1 MANTRITQGVIK
13 PNEDYDVRHINATG
27 IVTAASVDVTNNL
40 SVGGVLT
47 YEDVTNVDSVG
58 LITARKG
65 IISTGVVTATA
76 FHGSGAS
83 LTGID
88 ATALKDPAGNVK
100 VQAQASGAVH
110 TGISTFD
117 TVNVGSGVTIESN
130 GQATF
135 VGVVTFGPS
144 STKIDNNTINVGTA
158 LTLGHTQGLQFHT
171 QNLHSQGFEINQ
183 INASG
188 IITASSF
195 SGDGSNLTSLPAG
208 LGTALSSVQSSPLNK
223 IYYTNSV
230 LGIDNNTTIDVP
242 ASASAAYTQYTDIN
256 IASGVDL
263 IISDGDDLIPDVL
276 GLRPDGTYGGG
287 SIGRIR
293 VDKLVGKD
301 ANSAINVEKGLII
314 AGVTT
319 MTDILDVHKDST
331 TAYDATDD
339 AGQRTLSASITVRN
353 DNGATNSFSQLVFDT
368 GGSDQSIA
376 RIVAI
381 RKGSATNDLAFVTEH
396 SNTKAE
402 RLRITSDG
410 RMLLG
415 TSNAN
420 HYPDRMVT
428 ISRDAGSGI
437 ELRNNSSST
446 GQISFSDT
454 SGSGTGAYRGY
465 IQFQHNNG
473 SMHFATQSTE
483 RLVLTREGNAN
494 FSGIATA
501 TAFVPT
507 TGQLS
512 HRNIIV
518 NGDCRIAQRG
528 ASSTSAGYKT
538 VDRFRS
544 AFSGNDEGPTQSQFG
559 VTAPGQYHLPTSGPH
574 PYKEGFRQAFGL
586 TNGNQTSGAGAGDN
600 SEFIYAIEAKDLLYS
615 GWDYTNPNSY
625 ITLSFWV
632 KSSAAQN
639 FYFFL
644 KTDDGTDKMYP
655 METGNL
661 TAFTWKKI
669 TKKIP
674 GNSGLQFDDNVNEG
688 MRIDFP
694 CYYGTNYTNNSATL
708 NAWANYNGAAR
719 TPDHATTWYTTNDAS
734 FQITGLQL
742 EVGPVATPFEH
753 LSYGENLRRCER
765 YFQCLKGPNL
775 VPSGSSESLI
785 GTGFAYTSSRVLFPI
800 IFKTEMRSNPTV
812 SVTTQSDLQALGT
825 SGGWNSSTSFTDTNN
840 FNPMG
845 GRVDMN
851 FSGSPLSAGNAA
863 EVRLMNSSILGFDA
877 EI

>member
-27 IVTAASVDVTNNL
+27 IVTAASVDITNNL

-65 IISTGVVTATA
+65 IISSGVVTATA

-135 VGVVTFGPS
+135 TGIVTFGS
-144 STKIDNNTINVGTA
+144 GSTTIDNNVVNVGTA
-158 LTLGHTQGLQFHT
+158 LTLGHTQGVQFHT
-171 QNLHSQGFEINQ
+171 QNLHSQGFEVNQ

-263 IISDGDDLIPDVL
+263 IISDGDDLVPDVL

-293 VDKLVGKD
+293 VDKLVGKN

-319 MTDILDVHKDST
+319 ATTFKGDGDFVELDVDGHTNLDNVTISGISST
-331 TAYDATDD
+331 GNIY
-339 AGQRTLSASITVRN
+339 IT
-353 DNGATNSFSQLVFDT
+353 T
-368 GGSDQSIA
+368 GGDGRKLSFAGDGSSHYIKMDHTLNGPIINGYGGIA
-376 RIVAI
+376 FETY
-381 RKGSATNDLAFVTEH
+381 GSN
-396 SNTKAE
+396 E
-402 RLRITSDG
+402 RLR
-410 RMLLG
+410 
-415 TSNAN
+415 
-420 HYPDRMVT
+420 
-428 ISRDAGSGI
+428 
-437 ELRNNSSST
+437 
-446 GQISFSDT
+446 
-454 SGSGTGAYRGY
+454 
-465 IQFQHNNG
+465 
-473 SMHFATQSTE
+473 
-483 RLVLTREGNAN
+483 LTAEGNAT

-528 ASSTSAGYKT
+528 ASSTSAGYHT

-559 VTAPGQYHLPTSGPH
+559 VSAPGAYHLPTSGPH

-586 TNGNQTSGAGAGDN
+586 TNGNQTSGAGTSDS

-644 KTDDGTDKMYP
+644 KTSDGTNKMYP

-669 TKKIP
+669 TKTIP
-674 GNSGLQFDDNVNEG
+674 GHSDLSFDDNANEG

-694 CYYGTNYTNNSATL
+694 CYYGTDLTNNSTSL
-708 NAWANYNGAAR
+708 DAWANYNGAAR
-719 TPDHATTWYTTNDAS
+719 TPDHATTWYTSNDAS

-753 LSYGENLRRCER
+753 LSYADNLSRCQR
-765 YFQCLKGPNL
+765 YYECVKGPSAAPTSNSETLIGIAQAYTTSRALMNFMFKQEKRSYPAVEASTASDIQVL
-775 VPSGSSESLI
+775 VPGVGWVSAG
-785 GTGFAYTSSRVLFPI
+785 
-800 IFKTEMRSNPTV
+800 
-812 SVTTQSDLQALGT
+812 SVTG
-825 SGGWNSSTSFTDTNN
+825 NTNR
-840 FNPMG
+840 FCT
-845 GRVDMN
+845 RVDIQSL
-851 FSGSPLSAGNAA
+851 SGSPMTVGHAV
-863 EVRLMNSSILGFDA
+863 EVRILNASILGFDA
-877 EI
+877 EL

>member
-13 PNEDYDVRHINATG
+13 PNEDYIVRNISASGIITATELDV
-27 IVTAASVDVTNNL
+27 D
-40 SVGGVLT
+40 GVLT
-47 YEDVTNVDSVG
+47 YEDVTSVDSIG
-58 LITARKG
+58 IITARKG
-65 IISTGVVTATA
+65 IVSLGVVTATA
-76 FHGSGAS
+76 FHGDGSA

-100 VQAQASGAVH
+100 IQAQASGAMH
-110 TGISTFD
+110 TGFSTMQNLRVTGIATF
-117 TVNVGSGVTIESN
+117 GSG
-130 GQATF
+130 
-135 VGVVTFGPS
+135 
-144 STKIDNNTINVGTA
+144 STTIDNNVINVGTA
-158 LTLGHTQGLQFHT
+158 LTLGHTQGVQFHT
-171 QNLHSQGFEINQ
+171 QNLHSQGFEVNQ

-263 IISDGDDLIPDVL
+263 IISDGDDLVPDVL

-293 VDKLVGKD
+293 VDKLVGKN

-319 MTDILDVHKDST
+319 ATTFKGDGDFVELDVDGHTNLDNVTISGISST
-331 TAYDATDD
+331 GNIY
-339 AGQRTLSASITVRN
+339 IT
-353 DNGATNSFSQLVFDT
+353 T
-368 GGSDQSIA
+368 GGDGRKLSFAGDGSSHYIKMDHTLNGPIINGYGGIA
-376 RIVAI
+376 FETY
-381 RKGSATNDLAFVTEH
+381 GSN
-396 SNTKAE
+396 E
-402 RLRITSDG
+402 RLR
-410 RMLLG
+410 
-415 TSNAN
+415 
-420 HYPDRMVT
+420 
-428 ISRDAGSGI
+428 
-437 ELRNNSSST
+437 
-446 GQISFSDT
+446 
-454 SGSGTGAYRGY
+454 
-465 IQFQHNNG
+465 
-473 SMHFATQSTE
+473 
-483 RLVLTREGNAN
+483 LTAEGNAT

-528 ASSTSAGYKT
+528 ASSTSAGYQT

-544 AFSGNDEGPTQSQFG
+544 AFGNTDEGPTQNQFA
-559 VTAPGQYHLPTSGPH
+559 VSAPGAYHLPTSGPH
-574 PYKEGFRQAFGL
+574 PYKEGFRQAYGL
-586 TNGNQTSGAGAGDN
+586 TNGNQTSGAGASD
-600 SEFIYAIEAKDLLYS
+600 SIEIIYAIEAKDLLYS

-694 CYYGTNYTNNSATL
+694 CYYGTNYTNNSAALDT
-708 NAWANYNGAAR
+708 WVNYNGAAR

-775 VPSGSSESLI
+775 IDSGTSENCLGI
-785 GTGFAYTSSRVLFPI
+785 GMAYASDRVLFPL

-812 SVTTQSDLQALGT
+812 AVNTQADLQALTAG
-825 SGGWNSSTSFTDTNN
+825 GGWNSSNGFNTTNN
-840 FNPMG
+840 FNTMG
-845 GRVDMN
+845 GRIDLT
-851 FSGSPLSAGNAA
+851 FSGSPLTAGNAA
-863 EVRLMNSSILGFDA
+863 EVRVVGSCLVSFDA

>member
-27 IVTAASVDVTNNL
+27 IITAPTVNVT
-40 SVGGVLT
+40 GVLT

-65 IISTGVVTATA
+65 IISSGVVTATA
-76 FHGSGAS
+76 FHGSGAN

-88 ATALKDPAGNVK
+88 ATALKDSGGNVK
-100 VQAQASGAVH
+100 VQAQSSGAVH

-117 TVNVGSGVTIESN
+117 TINVGSGVTIESN
-130 GQATF
+130 GRATF
-135 VGVVTFGPS
+135 TGIVTFGS
-144 STKIDNNTINVGTA
+144 NSTTIGDNVINVGTA
-158 LTLGHTQGLQFHT
+158 LTLGHTQGVQFHT
-171 QNLHSQGFEINQ
+171 QNLHSQGFEVNQ

-208 LGTALSSVQSSPLNK
+208 LGTALSSDQSSPLNK

-276 GLRPDGTYGGG
+276 GLRPDGSYGGG

-301 ANSAINVEKGLII
+301 ASSAINVEKGLII
-314 AGVTT
+314 SGVT
-319 MTDILDVHKDST
+319 ST
-331 TAYDATDD
+331 T
-339 AGQRTLSASITVRN
+339 SAFQV
-353 DNGATNSFSQLVFDT
+353 NGATSLANTNQATFDYNSSQARILSHNSSGSSIAFFT
-368 GGSDQSIA
+368 NSGGSNVTQKLVIA
-376 RIVAI
+376 SDGELQVGGKITQTSVTAQNTH
-381 RKGSATNDLAFVTEH
+381 KYGTPGAFLYGQYNSSGDASLNNQANANLLFATN
-396 SNTKAE
+396 NTE
-402 RLRITSDG
+402 RLRINNTG
-410 RMLLG
+410 II
-415 TSNAN
+415 TATN
-420 HYPDRMVT
+420 T
-428 ISRDAGSGI
+428 I
-437 ELRNNSSST
+437 
-446 GQISFSDT
+446 
-454 SGSGTGAYRGY
+454 
-465 IQFQHNNG
+465 
-473 SMHFATQSTE
+473 
-483 RLVLTREGNAN
+483 
-494 FSGIATA
+494 TA

-518 NGDCRIAQRG
+518 NGDCRIQQRG
-528 ASSTSAGYKT
+528 SSSTSAGIKT
-538 VDRFRS
+538 VDRFRT
-544 AFSGNDEGPTQSQFG
+544 AFSGTDEGPTQSSFA
-559 VTAPGQYHLPTSGPH
+559 VSAPGAYHLPTSGPH
-574 PYKEGFRQAFGL
+574 PYKEGFRQAFGV

-600 SEFIYAIEAKDLLYS
+600 LEIIYGIEAQDLLYS

-632 KSSAAQN
+632 KSSVAQN
-639 FYFFL
+639 FYFFV
-644 KTDDGTDKMYP
+644 KTSDGTNKMYP

-669 TKKIP
+669 TKTIP
-674 GNSGLQFDDNVNEG
+674 GHSDLQFDDNTNEG

-694 CYYGTNYTNNSATL
+694 CYYGTNYTNNSTSL
-708 NAWANYNGAAR
+708 DAWANYNGAAR
-719 TPDHATTWYTTNDAS
+719 TPDHVTTWYTTNDAS

-765 YFQCLKGPNL
+765 YFQCMKGY
-775 VPSGSSESLI
+775 SITSTGDSEALYGI
-785 GTGFAYTSSRVLFPI
+785 ALAYNNNRTLWSFQ
-800 IFKTEMRSNPTV
+800 FKTEMRTNPTV
-812 SVTTQSDLQALGT
+812 SMNNLSYLQGLGVV
-825 SGGWNSSTSFTDTNN
+825 GGWNAASSFVNTVKFSKF
-840 FNPMG
+840 G
-845 GRVDMN
+845 GRVDLN
-851 FSGSPLSAGNAA
+851 WSGTPFTPGHAVEMRITNDGL
-863 EVRLMNSSILGFDA
+863 LGFDA
-877 EI
+877 EL

>member
-13 PNEDYDVRHINATG
+13 PNEDYDTRHINSTG
-27 IVTAASVDVTNNL
+27 IVTTTGLDVNGNADVSGNL

-65 IISTGVVTATA
+65 IISSGVVTATA

-158 LTLGHTQGLQFHT
+158 LTLGHTQGVQFHT
-171 QNLHSQGFEINQ
+171 QNLHSVGFEVNQ

-208 LGTALSSVQSSPLNK
+208 LGTALSGVQSSPLNK

-314 AGVTT
+314 SGVT
-319 MTDILDVHKDST
+319 ST
-331 TAYDATDD
+331 T
-339 AGQRTLSASITVRN
+339 SAFQV
-353 DNGATNSFSQLVFDT
+353 NGATSLANTNQATFDYNSSQTRILSHNSSGSSIAFFT
-368 GGSDQSIA
+368 NSGGS
-376 RIVAI
+376 
-381 RKGSATNDLAFVTEH
+381 NVTQKLVID
-396 SNTKAE
+396 S
-402 RLRITSDG
+402 SG

-420 HYPDRMVT
+420 HYPDRMLT
-428 ISRDAGSGI
+428 INRDAGSGI

-454 SGSGTGAYRGY
+454 NGSGIGAYRGY

-518 NGDCRIAQRG
+518 NGDCRIQQRG
-528 ASSTSAGYKT
+528 SSSTSAGYKT
-538 VDRFRS
+538 VDRFRT
-544 AFSGNDEGPTQSQFG
+544 AFSGTDEGPTQSAFA
-559 VTAPGQYHLPTSGPH
+559 VSAPGAYHLPTSGPH
-574 PYKEGFRQAFGL
+574 PYKEGFRQAYGL
-586 TNGNQTSGAGAGDN
+586 TNGNQTSGAGTGDN
-600 SEFIYAIEAKDLLYS
+600 IEIIYAIEAKDLLYS

-708 NAWANYNGAAR
+708 DAWANYNGAAR

-775 VPSGSSESLI
+775 VPSGSSENLI

-840 FNPMG
+840 FHPMG
-845 GRVDMN
+845 GRIDMN

>member
-27 IVTAASVDVTNNL
+27 IITAPTVNVT
-40 SVGGVLT
+40 GVLT

-65 IISTGVVTATA
+65 IISSGVVTATA
-76 FHGSGAS
+76 FHGSGAN

-110 TGISTFD
+110 TGISTFG

-135 VGVVTFGPS
+135 TGIVTFGS
-144 STKIDNNTINVGTA
+144 NSTKIDNNTINVGTA
-158 LTLGHTQGLQFHT
+158 LTLGHTQGVQFHT
-171 QNLHSQGFEINQ
+171 QNLHSQGFEVNQ

-276 GLRPDGTYGGG
+276 GLRPDGSYGGG

-301 ANSAINVEKGLII
+301 ASSAINVEKGLII
-314 AGVTT
+314 SGVT
-319 MTDILDVHKDST
+319 ST
-331 TAYDATDD
+331 T
-339 AGQRTLSASITVRN
+339 SAFQV
-353 DNGATNSFSQLVFDT
+353 NGATSLANTNQATFDYNSSQTRILSHNSSGSSIAFFT
-368 GGSDQSIA
+368 NSGGS
-376 RIVAI
+376 
-381 RKGSATNDLAFVTEH
+381 NVTQKLVID
-396 SNTKAE
+396 S
-402 RLRITSDG
+402 SG

-420 HYPDRMVT
+420 HYPDRMLT
-428 ISRDAGSGI
+428 INRDAGSGI

-454 SGSGTGAYRGY
+454 NGSGTGAYRGY

-518 NGDCRIAQRG
+518 NGDCRIQQRG
-528 ASSTSAGYKT
+528 SSSTSAGYKT
-538 VDRFRS
+538 VDRFRT
-544 AFSGNDEGPTQSQFG
+544 AFSGTDEGPTQSSFA
-559 VTAPGQYHLPTSGPH
+559 VSAPGAYHLPTSGPH
-574 PYKEGFRQAFGL
+574 PYKEGFRQAFGV

-600 SEFIYAIEAKDLLYS
+600 LEIIHAIEAQDLLYS

-632 KSSAAQN
+632 KSSVAQN
-639 FYFFL
+639 FYFFV
-644 KTDDGTDKMYP
+644 KTSDGTNKIYP

-669 TKKIP
+669 TKTIP
-674 GNSGLQFDDNVNEG
+674 GHSDLQFDDNTNEG

-694 CYYGTNYTNNSATL
+694 CYYGTNYTNNSTSL
-708 NAWANYNGAAR
+708 DAWANYNGAAR

-765 YFQCLKGPNL
+765 YFQCMKGY
-775 VPSGSSESLI
+775 SITSTGDSEALYGI
-785 GTGFAYTSSRVLFPI
+785 ALAYRNNRTLWSFQ
-800 IFKTEMRSNPTV
+800 FKTEMRTNPTV
-812 SVTTQSDLQALGT
+812 SMSNLSYLQGLGV
-825 SGGWNSSTSFTDTNN
+825 SGGWNAASSFVNTVKFSKF
-840 FNPMG
+840 G
-845 GRVDMN
+845 GRVDLN
-851 FSGSPLSAGNAA
+851 WSGTPFTAGHAVEMRITNDG
-863 EVRLMNSSILGFDA
+863 LLGFDA
-877 EI
+877 EL